1 MMKIRRFSSVLLL
14 GCGLVLAS
22 PSWADSIPAHQ
33 SAASGGTS
41 TEASSLENVPAEP
54 TSKGASEGEA
64 AGTAAVAEE
73 VPEEA
78 ADGSGTG
85 TEPEDTSSS
94 NASPAQEPVELDQ
107 EEPQRPPRKELDIH
121 TPEHIHIQKYLD
133 EYQRPFG
140 TKWLTAVLETG
151 APYRMYARQQ
161 LALNNMPASL
171 EYLPVV
177 ESEYKVTAKSRS
189 GALGIWQFM
198 ENSIHPFLEKNQ
210 WVDERLDPWKSTD
223 AAIKKLQDN
232 YNMFGDW
239 ALALAA
245 YNYGAGGLRRTIKA
259 AGGVDNFWD
268 LADRG
273 LLANQTTMYVPKFLA
288 VAEIVTNQQH
298 YGLEFPEVSESDLI
312 RWDEVT
318 TKRSVPLQMLAKE
331 MDIDVSILKFLNPAL
346 ILGRTPPAQE
356 YTLRV
361 PLGTGEEAQL
371 AISSMVLPSYE
382 HTYKVVKGDTLWGIS
397 RRYGLT
403 VTDLCDANN
412 IEENAILPIGKTLYI
427 PIME

>member
-1 MMKIRRFSSVLLL
+1 MTILQQKLSLLL
-14 GCGLVLAS
+14 VLSGVFLTPLVAQEAS
-22 PSWADSIPAHQ
+22 
-33 SAASGGTS
+33 T
-41 TEASSLENVPAEP
+41 TEATSVPSSSQEKSQAEVENETQVSTSEEEP
-54 TSKGASEGEA
+54 Q
-64 AGTAAVAEE
+64 EE
-73 VPEEA
+73 VSASNPETTA
-78 ADGSGTG
+78 LDDQT
-85 TEPEDTSSS
+85 TETE
-94 NASPAQEPVELDQ
+94 NQ
-107 EEPQRPPRKELDIH
+107 EEDQRPPRKELDIH

-133 EYQRPFG
+133 DYQKPFG
-140 TKWLTAVLETG
+140 IRWLTSVLEAG

-189 GALGIWQFM
+189 GALGVWQFM
-198 ENSIHPFLEKNQ
+198 ENSIYPFLEKNQ

-245 YNYGAGGLRRTIKA
+245 YNYGAGGLKRVIKA
-259 AGGVDNFWD
+259 SGGVDNFWD
-268 LADRG
+268 LADQER
-273 LLANQTTMYVPKFLA
+273 LSNQTILYVPKFLA
-288 VAEIVTNQQH
+288 VAEIVTNQEY
-298 YGLEFPEVSESDLI
+298 YGLEFPDVTEADLI
-312 RWDEVT
+312 QWDEVT

-331 MDIDVSILKFLNPAL
+331 LNIDVSILKFLNPAL
-346 ILGRTPPAQE
+346 ILGRTPPAME

-361 PLGTGEEAQL
+361 PLGTKEEVEK
-371 AISSMVLPSYE
+371 AISNMVLPSYE
-382 HTYKVVKGDTLWGIS
+382 HTYKVVQGDTLWGIS

-403 VTDLCDANN
+403 VADICDANN

-427 PIME
+427 PIIE

>member
-1 MMKIRRFSSVLLL
+1 MTILQQKLSLLL
-14 GCGLVLAS
+14 VLSGVFLTPLVAQEAS
-22 PSWADSIPAHQ
+22 
-33 SAASGGTS
+33 T
-41 TEASSLENVPAEP
+41 TEATSVP
-54 TSKGASEGEA
+54 
-64 AGTAAVAEE
+64 
-73 VPEEA
+73 
-78 ADGSGTG
+78 
-85 TEPEDTSSS
+85 SSS
-94 NASPAQEPVELDQ
+94 QEKSQAEVENETQVYTSEEEPQGEVSASNPETTALDNQTTETENQ
-107 EEPQRPPRKELDIH
+107 EEDQRPPRKELDIH

-133 EYQRPFG
+133 DYQKPFG
-140 TKWLTAVLETG
+140 IRWLTSVLEAG

-189 GALGIWQFM
+189 GALGVWQFM
-198 ENSIHPFLEKNQ
+198 ENSIYPFLEKNQ

-245 YNYGAGGLRRTIKA
+245 YNYGAGGLKRVIKA
-259 AGGVDNFWD
+259 SGGVDNFWD
-268 LADRG
+268 LADQER
-273 LLANQTTMYVPKFLA
+273 LSNQTILYVPKFLA
-288 VAEIVTNQQH
+288 VAEIVTNQEY
-298 YGLEFPEVSESDLI
+298 YGLEFPDVTEADLI
-312 RWDEVT
+312 QWDEVT

-331 MDIDVSILKFLNPAL
+331 LNIDVSILKFLNPAL
-346 ILGRTPPAQE
+346 ILGRTPPAME

-361 PLGTGEEAQL
+361 PLGTKEEVEK
-371 AISSMVLPSYE
+371 AISNMVLPSYE
-382 HTYKVVKGDTLWGIS
+382 HTYKVVQGDTLWGIS

-403 VTDLCDANN
+403 VADICDANN

-427 PIME
+427 PIIE

>member
-1 MMKIRRFSSVLLL
+1 MTILQQKLSLLL
-14 GCGLVLAS
+14 VLSGVFLTPLVAQEAS
-22 PSWADSIPAHQ
+22 
-33 SAASGGTS
+33 T
-41 TEASSLENVPAEP
+41 TEATSVP
-54 TSKGASEGEA
+54 
-64 AGTAAVAEE
+64 
-73 VPEEA
+73 
-78 ADGSGTG
+78 
-85 TEPEDTSSS
+85 SSS
-94 NASPAQEPVELDQ
+94 QEKSQAEVENETQVSTSEEEPQGEVSASNPETTALDDQTTETENQ
-107 EEPQRPPRKELDIH
+107 EEDQRPPRKELDIH

-133 EYQRPFG
+133 DYQKPFG
-140 TKWLTAVLETG
+140 IRWLTSVLEAG

-177 ESEYKVTAKSRS
+177 ESEYKVSAKSRS

-198 ENSIHPFLEKNQ
+198 ENSIYPFLEKNQ

-245 YNYGAGGLRRTIKA
+245 YNYGAGGLKRVIKA
-259 AGGVDNFWD
+259 SGGVDNFWD
-268 LADRG
+268 LADQER
-273 LLANQTTMYVPKFLA
+273 LSNQTILYVPKFLA
-288 VAEIVTNQQH
+288 VAEILTNQEY
-298 YGLEFPEVSESDLI
+298 YGLEFPDVTEADLI
-312 RWDEVT
+312 QWDEVT

-331 MDIDVSILKFLNPAL
+331 LNIDVSILKFLNPAL
-346 ILGRTPPAQE
+346 ILGRTPPAME

-361 PLGTGEEAQL
+361 PLGTKEEVEK
-371 AISSMVLPSYE
+371 AISNMVLPSYE
-382 HTYKVVKGDTLWGIS
+382 HTYKVVQGDTLWGIS

-403 VTDLCDANN
+403 VADICDANN

-427 PIME
+427 PIIE

>member
-1 MMKIRRFSSVLLL
+1 MTILQQKLSLLL
-14 GCGLVLAS
+14 VLSGVFLTPLVAQEAS
-22 PSWADSIPAHQ
+22 
-33 SAASGGTS
+33 T
-41 TEASSLENVPAEP
+41 TEATSVP
-54 TSKGASEGEA
+54 
-64 AGTAAVAEE
+64 
-73 VPEEA
+73 
-78 ADGSGTG
+78 
-85 TEPEDTSSS
+85 SSS
-94 NASPAQEPVELDQ
+94 QEKSQAEVENETQVSTSEEEPQGEVSASNPETTTLDNQTTETENQ
-107 EEPQRPPRKELDIH
+107 EEDQRPPRKELDIH

-133 EYQRPFG
+133 DYQKPFG
-140 TKWLTAVLETG
+140 IRWLTSVLEAG

-189 GALGIWQFM
+189 GALGVWQFM
-198 ENSIHPFLEKNQ
+198 ENSIYPFLEKNQ

-245 YNYGAGGLRRTIKA
+245 YNYGAGGLKRVIKA
-259 AGGVDNFWD
+259 SGGVDNFWD
-268 LADRG
+268 LADQER
-273 LLANQTTMYVPKFLA
+273 LSNQTILYVPKFLA
-288 VAEIVTNQQH
+288 VAEIVTNQEY
-298 YGLEFPEVSESDLI
+298 YGLEFPDVTEADLI
-312 RWDEVT
+312 QWDEVT

-331 MDIDVSILKFLNPAL
+331 LNIDVSILKFLNPAL
-346 ILGRTPPAQE
+346 ILGRTPPAME

-361 PLGTGEEAQL
+361 PLGTKEEVEK
-371 AISSMVLPSYE
+371 AISNMVLPSYE
-382 HTYKVVKGDTLWGIS
+382 HTYKVVQGDTLWGIS

-403 VTDLCDANN
+403 VADICDANN

-427 PIME
+427 PIIE

>member
-1 MMKIRRFSSVLLL
+1 MKPRRFSSVLLL

-22 PSWADSIPAHQ
+22 PSWADSLPVHQPA
-33 SAASGGTS
+33 TS
-41 TEASSLENVPAEP
+41 EDLPTEAASLENAPAEP
-54 TSKGASEGEA
+54 APKEASEGDA
-64 AGTAAVAEE
+64 PGTGAITEE

-78 ADGSGTG
+78 ADGGEPGT
-85 TEPEDTSSS
+85 
-94 NASPAQEPVELDQ
+94 AS

-161 LALNNMPASL
+161 LALSNMPASL

-198 ENSIHPFLEKNQ
+198 ENSIHPFLEKDQ

-239 ALALAA
+239 TLALAA

-273 LLANQTTMYVPKFLA
+273 LLVNQTTMYVPKFLA
-288 VAEIVTNQQH
+288 VAEIVTNQEH
-298 YGLEFPEVSESDLI
+298 YGLEFPEVSEADLI

-331 MDIDVSILKFLNPAL
+331 MNIDVSILKFLNPAL
-346 ILGRTPPAQE
+346 ILGRTPPARE

-361 PLGTGEEAQL
+361 PLGTGTEAQQ
-371 AISSMVLPSYE
+371 AISTMVLPSYE

>member
-1 MMKIRRFSSVLLL
+1 MTILQQKLSLLLVLSGVFLTPLVAQEASTTEATSVPFSSQEKSQAEVENETQVSTSEEEPQ
-14 GCGLVLAS
+14 GEVSAS
-22 PSWADSIPAHQ
+22 NPETTTLDNQ
-33 SAASGGTS
+33 T
-41 TEASSLENVPAEP
+41 TETEN
-54 TSKGASEGEA
+54 
-64 AGTAAVAEE
+64 
-73 VPEEA
+73 
-78 ADGSGTG
+78 
-85 TEPEDTSSS
+85 
-94 NASPAQEPVELDQ
+94 Q
-107 EEPQRPPRKELDIH
+107 EEDQRPPRKELDIH

-133 EYQRPFG
+133 DYQKPFG
-140 TKWLTAVLETG
+140 IRWLTSVLEAG

-189 GALGIWQFM
+189 GALGVWQFM
-198 ENSIHPFLEKNQ
+198 ENSIYPFLEKNQ

-245 YNYGAGGLRRTIKA
+245 YNYGAGGLKRVIKA
-259 AGGVDNFWD
+259 SGGVDNFWD
-268 LADRG
+268 LADQER
-273 LLANQTTMYVPKFLA
+273 LSNQTILYVPKFLA
-288 VAEIVTNQQH
+288 VAEIVTNQEY
-298 YGLEFPEVSESDLI
+298 YGLEFPDVTEADLI
-312 RWDEVT
+312 QWDEVT

-331 MDIDVSILKFLNPAL
+331 LNIDVSILKFLNPAL
-346 ILGRTPPAQE
+346 ILGRTPPAME

-361 PLGTGEEAQL
+361 PLGTKEEVEK
-371 AISSMVLPSYE
+371 AISNMVLPSYE
-382 HTYKVVKGDTLWGIS
+382 HTYKVVQGDTLWGIS

-403 VTDLCDANN
+403 VADICDANN

-427 PIME
+427 PIIE

>member
-1 MMKIRRFSSVLLL
+1 MKPRRFSSVLLL

-22 PSWADSIPAHQ
+22 PSWADSLPAHQ
-33 SAASGGTS
+33 PATS
-41 TEASSLENVPAEP
+41 EDLPTEAASLENAPAEP
-54 TSKGASEGEA
+54 APKEASEGDA
-64 AGTAAVAEE
+64 PGTGAITEE

-78 ADGSGTG
+78 ADGGEPGT
-85 TEPEDTSSS
+85 
-94 NASPAQEPVELDQ
+94 AS

-140 TKWLTAVLETG
+140 TKWLTSVLETG

-161 LALNNMPASL
+161 LALSNMPASL

-198 ENSIHPFLEKNQ
+198 ENSIHPFLEKDQ

-239 ALALAA
+239 TLALAA

-273 LLANQTTMYVPKFLA
+273 LLVNQTTMYVPKFLA
-288 VAEIVTNQQH
+288 VAEIVTNQEH
-298 YGLEFPEVSESDLI
+298 YGLEFPEVSEADLI

-331 MDIDVSILKFLNPAL
+331 MNIDVSILKFLNPAL
-346 ILGRTPPAQE
+346 ILGRTPPARE

-361 PLGTGEEAQL
+361 PLGTGTEAQQ
-371 AISSMVLPSYE
+371 AISTMVLPSYE